1 MQGKRTKSILIQLD
15 RMPGI
20 VQSKMIDNNGDTL
33 QWHIMAGKVL
43 WVLLLCKSA
52 ESRLQHNFNAIL
64 QSSMGTA

>member
-1 MQGKRTKSILIQLD
+1 MGKRTKSILIQLD

-43 WVLLLCKSA
+43 WVATS
-52 ESRLQHNFNAIL
+52 LQISWIQIATQF
-64 QSSMGTA
+64 

>member
-43 WVLLLCKSA
+43 WVATS
-52 ESRLQHNFNAIL
+52 LQI
-64 QSSMGTA
+64 S